1 VILLLPLLLLAGL
14 LVPQASQAYPD
25 FISYGYNTC
34 ITCHYNGQG
43 NGPLTDYGRAL
54 FTTEIAARDLVFNKN
69 LPEEEIAAK
78 SGFLGSTQ
86 LPWWIR
92 PGIKYRG
99 LYFQQNPG
107 GPTAVN
113 KYITMQADANVAIQF
128 DRAQK
133 YLMVLSGGY
142 QPTPAARQNI
152 DDPDNK
158 NFISREHYFRWQ
170 VTKKFY
176 TYVGTMDKVFGI
188 RTADHTSYSRLVTDV
203 AQNDQ
208 STGVITQY
216 YGDNWEIT
224 GDLFIGN
231 VLQEDEDVRQKG
243 LSVMMEFDVADKNR
257 LGFAVMQSK
266 NDYVEKTRLELH
278 QKLGFEKGDSLL
290 TEVGFVKDSPLASP
304 SDKVGGYFMLQSLLA
319 ITRGYNILSQI
330 EYYNATLSSESA
342 DQFKWSF
349 GLLAFPMP
357 RVEFR
362 AGFVN
367 GRNINDTS
375 VNTDAWM
382 LQSQLHLS
390 L

>member
-1 VILLLPLLLLAGL
+1 MILLLPILLLAGI
-14 LVPQASQAYPD
+14 LVPEASQAYPD

-43 NGPLTDYGRAL
+43 NGALTDYGRAL
-54 FTTEIAARDLVFNKN
+54 FTTEIASRAIFNDK
-69 LPEEEIAAK
+69 LQEDEIAAK

-86 LPWWIR
+86 LPWWVR

-99 LYFQQNPG
+99 LYFQNNPAN
-107 GPTAVN
+107 PAAVN
-113 KYITMQADANVAIQF
+113 KYVTMQADANVAIQF
-128 DRAQK
+128 DRSAK
-133 YLMVLSGGY
+133 YLLMLSGGY
-142 QPTPAARQNI
+142 QPTPASRANI
-152 DDPDNK
+152 NDPDNK

-170 VTKKFY
+170 VNKKFY
-176 TYVGTMDKVFGI
+176 TYVGLMDKVFGI
-188 RTADHTSYSRLVTDV
+188 RTADHTSYSRSVTDV

-216 YGDNWEIT
+216 YADGWEIT
-224 GDLFIGN
+224 GNLFVGN
-231 VLQEDEDVRQKG
+231 LLQEDADIRQKG

-266 NDYVEKTRLELH
+266 NEYVEKTRLEFH
-278 QKLGFEKGDSLL
+278 QKLGFDKGDSLL
-290 TEVGFVKDSPLASP
+290 TEIGFVKDSPLSAP
-304 SDKVGGYFMLQSLLA
+304 SDKVGGYLMLQNLIG

-330 EYYNATLSSESA
+330 EYYNATLSSDST
-342 DQFKWSF
+342 DMFRWSF
-349 GLLAFPMP
+349 GLLMFPMP

-367 GRNINDTS
+367 GRNINDTT
-375 VNTDAWM
+375 VNPDSWM

>member
-1 VILLLPLLLLAGL
+1 MILLLPFLLLAGIII
-14 LVPQASQAYPD
+14 PQVSQAYPD

-86 LPWWIR
+86 LPWWVR

-107 GPTAVN
+107 GPTAVT

-128 DRAQK
+128 DRGAK

-142 QPTPAARQNI
+142 QPTPAARANI
-152 DDPDNK
+152 QDPDNK

-224 GDLFIGN
+224 GDLFVGN

-257 LGFAVMQSK
+257 LGFAVLQSK
-266 NDYVEKTRLELH
+266 NDYVEKTRLEFH

-290 TEVGFVKDSPLASP
+290 TEVGFVKDSPLSNP
-304 SDKVGGYFMLQSLLA
+304 SDKVGGYLMLQSLLA

-330 EYYNATLSSESA
+330 EYYNATMSSEST

-375 VNTDAWM
+375 VNPDAWM